1 MVLKK
6 TKAKLE
12 ALYDKIR
19 SKGGPT
25 INADHVAQILSKIDR
40 KERKILDALESATD
54 EGKRD
59 KLARKH
65 AVIVEQRTRGEEL
78 LRLVRGDKSE

>member
-6 TKAKLE
+6 TKAKLA
-12 ALYDKIR
+12 ALYDTVK
-19 SKGGPT
+19 SKDGTT
-25 INADHVAQILSKIDR
+25 INASHVQQILDKIDR
-40 KERKILDALESATD
+40 KERRILDALKTATD
-54 EGKRD
+54 EAKRE

-78 LRLVRGDKSE
+78 LRLVRGDAG